1 MHDITPAVA
10 ETFKQL
16 RAERGLSLSQAAQ
29 LTGVSKAMLG
39 QIERGQSS
47 PTVSTLWKI
56 ATGFNVAF
64 SVFLEGAQP
73 QQQPGLHP
81 FAKLP
86 VFEQTRSGMRVTPL
100 IPFDDEL
107 KTDLLKIDLLPGA
120 LSESGPHEPGV
131 IEHVI
136 VLEGALQLRLGDEW
150 HTVSAGESLR
160 FHADIPHT
168 YANPGHSVVTLHNL
182 IHYPHPAGR

>member
-73 QQQPGLHP
+73 QVQAGLHS
-81 FAKLP
+81 FATLP

-120 LSESGPHEPGV
+120 LSESGPHEPGY
-131 IEHVI
+131 
-136 VLEGALQLRLGDEW
+136 R
-150 HTVSAGESLR
+150 TC
-160 FHADIPHT
+160 
-168 YANPGHSVVTLHNL
+168 
-182 IHYPHPAGR
+182 HYAGRCITTAAGG

>member
-73 QQQPGLHP
+73 QVQAGLHS
-81 FAKLP
+81 FATLP

-131 IEHVI
+131 IMTEFHPQNNVQPEP
-136 VLEGALQLRLGDEW
+136 LHRLNSPD
-150 HTVSAGESLR
+150 
-160 FHADIPHT
+160 P
-168 YANPGHSVVTLHNL
+168 VTLC
-182 IHYPHPAGR
+182 YR

>member
-73 QQQPGLHP
+73 QVQAGLHS
-81 FAKLP
+81 FATLP

-107 KTDLLKIDLLPGA
+107 KTDLLKIDLLPGRSVNPA
-120 LSESGPHEPGV
+120 LM
-131 IEHVI
+131 
-136 VLEGALQLRLGDEW
+136 
-150 HTVSAGESLR
+150 
-160 FHADIPHT
+160 
-168 YANPGHSVVTLHNL
+168 NPGLSNMSLCWKVHYNCGWGMSGIPFLPGNPCAFMRISRTLTPIPVRPL
-182 IHYPHPAGR
+182 

>member
-73 QQQPGLHP
+73 QVQAGLHS
-81 FAKLP
+81 FATLP

-107 KTDLLKIDLLPGA
+107 KTDLLKIDLLPG
-120 LSESGPHEPGV
+120 
-131 IEHVI
+131 
-136 VLEGALQLRLGDEW
+136 GAQ
-150 HTVSAGESLR
+150 
-160 FHADIPHT
+160 
-168 YANPGHSVVTLHNL
+168 
-182 IHYPHPAGR
+182 